1 MDLSTFYGWFGVNSS
16 SLIDANKD
24 NNMGDAAM
32 IAWSNLSQWAI
43 LFFAG
48 MVLLSFGLAFYYYRE
63 YNNQPKRHYTP
74 KQWLLMGLGAI
85 ASVFVLTFIC
95 AFCLEKTDAI
105 NGLIALELKLSL
117 CNSLYA
123 AGIYFLVSFIWCNI
137 PELPTNAY
145 RCLKLKK
152 QS

>member
-1 MDLSTFYGWFGVNSS
+1 MDLSTFYGWFGVNSA
-16 SLIDANKD
+16 SLNDANKV
-24 NNMGDAAM
+24 NNMGDSAM
-32 IAWSNLSQWAI
+32 NAWANLSQWTL

-48 MVLLSFGLAFYYYRE
+48 MVLISFLSAIYYYTE
-63 YNNQPKRHYTP
+63 YNNLPKRHYTP
-74 KQWLLMGLGAI
+74 KQWLLVGLGTI
-85 ASVFVLTFIC
+85 ALIFVFTFIC

-123 AGIYFLVSFIWCNI
+123 AGIYLLVSFIWCNV

-145 RCLKLKK
+145 RILKI
-152 QS
+152 

>member
-32 IAWSNLSQWAI
+32 IAWANLSQWAI

-48 MVLLSFGLAFYYYRE
+48 MVLLSFGLAFYYYTE
-63 YNNQPKRHYTP
+63 YNNLPKRHYTP
-74 KQWLLMGLGAI
+74 KQWLLIGLVTI
-85 ASVFVLTFIC
+85 ASIFVLTFIF

-123 AGIYFLVSFIWCNI
+123 AGIYLLVSFIWCNV

-145 RCLKLKK
+145 RILKI
-152 QS
+152 

>member
-24 NNMGDAAM
+24 NNMGEAAM

-63 YNNQPKRHYTP
+63 YNNKPKRHYTP
-74 KQWLLMGLGAI
+74 KQWLLMGLVAI

-123 AGIYFLVSFIWCNI
+123 AGIYLLVSFIWCNV

-145 RCLKLKK
+145 RILKL
-152 QS
+152 

>member
-32 IAWSNLSQWAI
+32 IAWANLSQWAI
-43 LFFAG
+43 LFFVG

-63 YNNQPKRHYTP
+63 YNNKPKRHYTP
-74 KQWLLMGLGAI
+74 KQWLLVGLGTI
-85 ASVFVLTFIC
+85 ALIFVFTFIC

-123 AGIYFLVSFIWCNI
+123 AGIYLLVSFIWCNV

-145 RCLKLKK
+145 RILKI
-152 QS
+152 

>member
-32 IAWSNLSQWAI
+32 IAWANLSQWAI
-43 LFFAG
+43 LFFVG

-63 YNNQPKRHYTP
+63 YNNKPKRHYTP
-74 KQWLLMGLGAI
+74 KQWLLMGLVAI

-105 NGLIALELKLSL
+105 NGLIVLELKFSL

-123 AGIYFLVSFIWCNI
+123 AGIYLLVSFIWCNVQD
-137 PELPTNAY
+137 LPTNAY
-145 RCLKLKK
+145 RFLKI
-152 QS
+152 

>member
-32 IAWSNLSQWAI
+32 IAWANLSQWAI
-43 LFFAG
+43 LFFVG

-63 YNNQPKRHYTP
+63 YNNKPKRHYTP
-74 KQWLLMGLGAI
+74 KQWLLMGLSAI

-123 AGIYFLVSFIWCNI
+123 AGIYLLVSFIWCNV

-145 RCLKLKK
+145 RILKI
-152 QS
+152 

>member
-24 NNMGDAAM
+24 NNMGEAAM

-48 MVLLSFGLAFYYYRE
+48 MVLLSFGLAFYYYTE
-63 YNNQPKRHYTP
+63 YNNQPKRRYTP
-74 KQWLLMGLGAI
+74 KQWLLVGLGTI
-85 ASVFVLTFIC
+85 ALIFGLTFIC
-95 AFCLEKTDAI
+95 AYCLEKTDAI

-123 AGIYFLVSFIWCNI
+123 AGIYLLVSFIWCNV

-145 RCLKLKK
+145 RILKI
-152 QS
+152 

>member
-1 MDLSTFYGWFGVNSS
+1 MDLSTFYGWFGVNSA

-24 NNMGDAAM
+24 NNMGDSAM
-32 IAWSNLSQWAI
+32 TAWANLSQLTL
-43 LFFAG
+43 LFFVG
-48 MVLLSFGLAFYYYRE
+48 MVLISFLSAIYYYTG

-74 KQWLLMGLGAI
+74 KQWLLVGLGTI
-85 ASVFVLTFIC
+85 ALIFGLTFIC
-95 AFCLEKTDAI
+95 AYCLEKTDAI

-123 AGIYFLVSFIWCNI
+123 AGIYLLVSFIWCNV

-145 RCLKLKK
+145 RILKL
-152 QS
+152 

>member
-1 MDLSTFYGWFGVNSS
+1 MDLSTFYGWIGVNSS

-32 IAWSNLSQWAI
+32 IAWANLSQWAI
-43 LFFAG
+43 LFFVG
-48 MVLLSFGLAFYYYRE
+48 MVLLSFGLAFYYYKE
-63 YNNQPKRHYTP
+63 YNNKPKRHYTP
-74 KQWLLMGLGAI
+74 KQWLLMGLVAI

-123 AGIYFLVSFIWCNI
+123 AGIYLLVSFIWCNV

-145 RCLKLKK
+145 RILKL
-152 QS
+152 

>member
-1 MDLSTFYGWFGVNSS
+1 MDLSTFYGWFGVKSS

-24 NNMGDAAM
+24 NNMGDSAM
-32 IAWSNLSQWAI
+32 IAWANLSQWTL

-48 MVLLSFGLAFYYYRE
+48 MFLMTFLLAIYYYTE

-74 KQWLLMGLGAI
+74 KQWLLMGLGTI
-85 ASVFVLTFIC
+85 ASIFVLTFLC
-95 AFCLEKTDAI
+95 AYCLEKTDAI

-117 CNSLYA
+117 CNALYA
-123 AGIYFLVSFIWCNI
+123 AGIYLLVSFIWCNV

-145 RCLKLKK
+145 RILKI
-152 QS
+152 

>member
-32 IAWSNLSQWAI
+32 IAWANLSQWAI
-43 LFFAG
+43 LFFVG

-63 YNNQPKRHYTP
+63 YNNKPKRHYTP

-85 ASVFVLTFIC
+85 VSVFVLTFIC

-105 NGLIALELKLSL
+105 NGLIVLELKFSL

-123 AGIYFLVSFIWCNI
+123 AGIYLLVSFIWCNVQD
-137 PELPTNAY
+137 LPTNAY
-145 RCLKLKK
+145 RFLKI
-152 QS
+152 

>member
-32 IAWSNLSQWAI
+32 IAWANLSQWTL
-43 LFFAG
+43 LFFVG
-48 MVLLSFGLAFYYYRE
+48 MVLISFLSAIYYYTE
-63 YNNQPKRHYTP
+63 YNNLPKRHYTP
-74 KQWLLMGLGAI
+74 KQWLLVGLGTI
-85 ASVFVLTFIC
+85 ALIFGLTFIC
-95 AFCLEKTDAI
+95 AYCLEKTDAI

-123 AGIYFLVSFIWCNI
+123 AGIYLLVSFIWCNV

-145 RCLKLKK
+145 RILKL
-152 QS
+152 

>member
-32 IAWSNLSQWAI
+32 IAWANLSQWTL
-43 LFFAG
+43 LFFVG
-48 MVLLSFGLAFYYYRE
+48 MVLISFLSAIYYYTE
-63 YNNQPKRHYTP
+63 YNNLPKRRYTP
-74 KQWLLMGLGAI
+74 KQWLLVGLGTI
-85 ASVFVLTFIC
+85 ALIFGLTFIC
-95 AFCLEKTDAI
+95 AYCLEKTDAI

-123 AGIYFLVSFIWCNI
+123 AGIYLLVSFIWCNV

-145 RCLKLKK
+145 RILKI
-152 QS
+152 

>member
-1 MDLSTFYGWFGVNSS
+1 MDLSTFYGWFGVNYA

-24 NNMGDAAM
+24 NNMGDSAM
-32 IAWSNLSQWAI
+32 TAWANLSQLTL
-43 LFFAG
+43 LFFVG
-48 MVLLSFGLAFYYYRE
+48 MVLISFLSAIYYYTE
-63 YNNQPKRHYTP
+63 YNNLPKRHYTP
-74 KQWLLMGLGAI
+74 KQWLLVGLGTI
-85 ASVFVLTFIC
+85 ALIFVFTFIC

-123 AGIYFLVSFIWCNI
+123 AGIYLLVSFIWCNV

-145 RCLKLKK
+145 RILKL
-152 QS
+152 

>member
-32 IAWSNLSQWAI
+32 IAWANLSQWAI
-43 LFFAG
+43 LFFVG

-63 YNNQPKRHYTP
+63 YNNKPKRHYTP

-123 AGIYFLVSFIWCNI
+123 AGIYLLVSFIWCNV

-145 RCLKLKK
+145 RILKI
-152 QS
+152 

>member
-1 MDLSTFYGWFGVNSS
+1 MDLSTFYGWFGVNSA

-24 NNMGDAAM
+24 NNMGDSAM
-32 IAWSNLSQWAI
+32 TAWANLSQWAI
-43 LFFAG
+43 LFFVG
-48 MVLLSFGLAFYYYRE
+48 MVLLSFGLAFYYYKE
-63 YNNQPKRHYTP
+63 YNNKPKRHYTP
-74 KQWLLMGLGAI
+74 KQWLLMGLVAI

-123 AGIYFLVSFIWCNI
+123 AGIYLLVSFIWCNV

-145 RCLKLKK
+145 RILKL
-152 QS
+152 

>member
-32 IAWSNLSQWAI
+32 IAWANLSQWAI
-43 LFFAG
+43 LFFVG

-63 YNNQPKRHYTP
+63 YNNKPKRHYTP
-74 KQWLLMGLGAI
+74 KQWLLMGLVAI

-105 NGLIALELKLSL
+105 NGLIVLELKFSL

-123 AGIYFLVSFIWCNI
+123 AGIYLLVSFIWCNV

-145 RCLKLKK
+145 RILKI
-152 QS
+152 

>member
-32 IAWSNLSQWAI
+32 IAWANLSQWTL
-43 LFFAG
+43 LFFVG
-48 MVLLSFGLAFYYYRE
+48 MVLISFLSAIYYYTE
-63 YNNQPKRHYTP
+63 YNNQPKRRYTP
-74 KQWLLMGLGAI
+74 KQWLLVGLGTI
-85 ASVFVLTFIC
+85 ALIFGLTFIC
-95 AFCLEKTDAI
+95 AYCLEKTDAI

-123 AGIYFLVSFIWCNI
+123 AGIYLLVSFIWCNV

-145 RCLKLKK
+145 RILKI
-152 QS
+152 